1 MNLSGTFVSGEHPTE
16 GTVRIVVESEQ
27 RFVELQPD
35 FKTSDLGPD
44 LRVVLHRLEDVI
56 GSTTPPDFPIKE
68 QELFLLDRL
77 QSFTGKQR
85 YPIPSWLDLANYQSV
100 VIWCYAFNATFGAAK
115 LNGQ

>member
-1 MNLSGTFVSGEHPTE
+1 MNLSGTFISGEHPTE
-16 GTVRIVVESEQ
+16 GTVHIVVESEQ

-35 FKTSDLGPD
+35 FKTSHLGPD

-85 YPIPSWLDLANYQSV
+85 YLIPSWINLANYPSV
-100 VIWCYAFNATFGAAK
+100 AIWCYAFNATFGAAK
-115 LNGQ
+115 LNDQ

>member
-16 GTVRIVVESEQ
+16 GKVQILVESEQ
-27 RFVELQPD
+27 RFVELQRD
-35 FKTSDLGPD
+35 FKTSDLCPD

-56 GSTTPPDFPIKE
+56 GSTTPPDFPIKD

-85 YPIPSWLDLANYQSV
+85 YSIPSWLDLAKYKSV